1 MKLIRLDQNAH
12 GTYGILADDDNKEV
26 CHTLELPWRDNAR
39 GVSCIPAGTYTCQR
53 RHSEHFQCEV
63 FEITGVPGR
72 SDVLLHPA
80 NFTSELRGCV
90 ALGTSFAD
98 LNGDG
103 VKDLA
108 ASRVAFTAFMGRMRG
123 VNGFTLSIADVIT
136 AEAA

>member
-1 MKLIRLDQNAH
+1 MKLIRLDQNAR
-12 GTYGILADDDNKEV
+12 GTYGILAEDDHKEV

-63 FEITGVPGR
+63 FEITGVPDR

-103 VKDLA
+103 VQDLA
-108 ASRVAFTAFMGRMRG
+108 ASRVAFKAFMELMRG
-123 VNGFTLSIADVIT
+123 VNAFVLTIADV
-136 AEAA
+136 ALPVAA